1 MNKALAQYVN
11 ELLTDRYRLL
21 EERKVD
27 KDYDMDKEIKEATEH
42 ELSVIYQVQKSM
54 DYIEEESI

>member
-11 ELLTDRYRLL
+11 ELLTDRNRLL
-21 EERKVD
+21 EERKLD
-27 KDYDMDKEIKEATEH
+27 KDYDMDKELKEATEH
-42 ELSVIYQVQKSM
+42 ELSIIYQVQKSM

>member
-21 EERKVD
+21 EERKLD
-27 KDYDMDKEIKEATEH
+27 KDYDMDKALKEATEH

>member
-27 KDYDMDKEIKEATEH
+27 KDYDMDKELKEATEH

-54 DYIEEESI
+54 DYI